1 MTPEF
6 LLERAHLAL
15 AVALLLVGVVTAWT
29 STNVAKR
36 VGGVVVALTAALIAL
51 AVLGAPPALLIAG
64 VGLGFAQLVVGAA
77 LLVRLQEGYGGLEAP
92 EFDAADADGEP
103 AEPSA

>member
-1 MTPEF
+1 MTLEF

-64 VGLGFAQLVVGAA
+64 AGLGFAQLVVGAA

-92 EFDAADADGEP
+92 EFDAADADSEP